1 MPDFSD
7 DSVNLQLLRKRAKNR
22 WGALPRDVIPL
33 TAADPD
39 FPVAP
44 EIRAA
49 ISERALE
56 GVFSYGESQGDG
68 DFREVIAKTV
78 RDRKKTPC
86 SPDDVM
92 VTNGVAQAMMLV
104 AKHACGL
111 GDEAILFDPVDFLFG
126 RAVDEAGGKKVY
138 SRVDKERGE
147 FDVDGLNE
155 LVTGKTR
162 MLCICNPH
170 NPLGRVLTEA
180 ELRGIAEIAVDN
192 DMVIMSD
199 EIWSDI
205 VYDGREHVSTA
216 SLGPEIAERTVSLY
230 GFSKTFAM
238 AGLSLGY
245 LVATNHEILEGL
257 KKIAPGYFYPVNG
270 VSQAAGKAA
279 YAEAWYWAEAFLEHL
294 QEVRDIAHE
303 RLSSVLGVECLK
315 PEGTYALFPDVS
327 SFGMTSEEMTGYL
340 LEEARIAVVPGHGK
354 GFSYFGPGGEGHV
367 RIVFSTSKGVIGE
380 ALDRIET
387 ALDKL

>member
-7 DSVNLQLLRKRAKNR
+7 DSVNLEILRKRARNR
-22 WGALPRDVIPL
+22 WAALPRDVIPL

-49 ISERALE
+49 IAERAEE
-56 GVFSYGESQGDG
+56 GVFSYGESQGDR
-68 DFREVIAKTV
+68 DFREVIAETV
-78 RDRKKTPC
+78 RDRKKIPC
-86 SPDDVM
+86 RPDDVM

-104 AKHACGL
+104 AKHACGP

-138 SRVDKERGE
+138 SRVDKERGG
-147 FDVDGLNE
+147 FDLDGLNE

-162 MLCICNPH
+162 MLCVCNPH

-180 ELRGIAEIAVDN
+180 ELRVMAEIAVDN
-192 DMVIMSD
+192 DLVIMSD

-205 VYDGREHVSTA
+205 VYPGKKHVSTA
-216 SLGPEIAERTVSLY
+216 SLGPEAAERTVSLY

-245 LVATNHEILEGL
+245 LVATNPELLEGL
-257 KKIAPGYFYPVNG
+257 NKIAPGYFYPVNG

-279 YAEAWYWAEAFLEHL
+279 YAEAWYWAEAFLGHL
-294 QEVRDIAHE
+294 HEIRDLAHE
-303 RLSSVLGVECLK
+303 RLSSIPGVECLK
-315 PEGTYALFPDVS
+315 PEGTYTLFPDVS
-327 SFGMTSEEMTGYL
+327 SYGMTSEEMTAYL
-340 LEEARIAVVPGHGK
+340 LDEARVAVVPGHGE

-367 RIVFSTSKGVIGE
+367 RIVFSTSKKIIGE
-380 ALDRIET
+380 ALDRVET
-387 ALDKL
+387 ALAKL

>member
-1 MPDFSD
+1 MPYFSD
-7 DSVNLQLLRKRAKNR
+7 DSVNLEILRKRAKNR
-22 WGALPRDVIPL
+22 WAALPRDVIPL

-44 EIRAA
+44 EIKAA
-49 ISERALE
+49 IAERAQE

-68 DFREVIAKTV
+68 DFRKVIAETV
-78 RDRKKTPC
+78 RDRKKIPC
-86 SPDDVM
+86 GPDDVR
-92 VTNGVAQAMMLV
+92 VANGVAQAMMIV
-104 AKHACGL
+104 AKHTCGP

-138 SRVDKERGE
+138 SRVEKERGE
-147 FDVDGLNE
+147 FDIDGLNE

-180 ELRGIAEIAVDN
+180 ELRGMAEIAVDN
-192 DMVIMSD
+192 DLVIMSD

-205 VYDGREHVSTA
+205 VYKGREHVSTA
-216 SLGPEIAERTVSLY
+216 SLGPEVAERTVSLY

-245 LVATNHEILEGL
+245 LVATNPELLDGL
-257 KKIAPGYFYPVNG
+257 KKVAPDFFYPVNG

-279 YAEAWYWAEAFLEHL
+279 YAEAWYWAEAFLGHL
-294 QEVRDIAHE
+294 QGIRDIAHE
-303 RLSSVLGVECLK
+303 RLSSMPGVECLK
-315 PEGTYALFPDVS
+315 PEGTYTLFPDVTS
-327 SFGMTSEEMTGYL
+327 YGMTSEEMTAYL
-340 LEEARIAVVPGHGK
+340 IDEARVAVVPGHGQ

-367 RIVFSTSKGVIGE
+367 RIVFSTSKKIIGE
-380 ALDRIET
+380 ALDRVET
-387 ALDKL
+387 ALTKL